1 MQICEELE
9 TLQCCNDFSNLDE
22 NAASGAGG
30 NAAELTI
37 RTKLKTRT
45 MGRLHCIHS
54 PVVVVI
60 SFIVVR
66 SPCSI
71 LHVNSILRL
80 RSRKG
85 METSK

>member
-9 TLQCCNDFSNLDE
+9 TLQCRNDFSNLDE
-22 NAASGAGG
+22 NAASGGD
-30 NAAELTI
+30 NAAVLTI
-37 RTKLKTRT
+37 STKLKTRT
-45 MGRLHCIHS
+45 MGRLNCIHS
-54 PVVVVI
+54 PVVVI
-60 SFIVVR
+60 SFLVVR

-80 RSRKG
+80 KSSKG